1 MLTETSQS
9 PAAITTRDV
18 PWNDVVRFVRQFS
31 HDLRNH
37 LNAIELQSTFLSEL
51 AEDPELKAEVRRL
64 REMTYEIGAAL
75 QKLTGL
81 IGQSTPQLMTYRA
94 ADFVDDLR
102 EKIAA
107 ERPKES
113 AQIDWKVKL
122 GDENVELDP
131 QLMQEAILELFT
143 NAFYHDRA
151 EGKIT
156 ARAGV
161 EGDRFVFEL
170 HEPKKSFAALTEHW
184 GRQPLLKVGR
194 GHYGLGLHRVRA
206 IVENHKGQLQARY
219 VSATSSLQT
228 RITLPLLRNPA

>member
-1 MLTETSQS
+1 MSHIPDPAS
-9 PAAITTRDV
+9 PGSATGDV
-18 PWNDVVRFVRQFS
+18 PWNGVVQFVRQLS

-51 AEDPELKAEVRRL
+51 AEDAELKTEVRRL
-64 REMTYEIGAAL
+64 REMIYEIGAAL
-75 QKLTGL
+75 QKLTGA

-107 ERPKES
+107 ERPKENGS
-113 AQIDWKVKL
+113 IDWKVEL
-122 GDENVELDP
+122 ADENLQLDP

-151 EGKIT
+151 EGNLT
-156 ARAGV
+156 VHARVA
-161 EGDRFVFEL
+161 DDYFVFEL
-170 HEPKKSFAALTEHW
+170 REPKKSFTTLTDNW
-184 GRQPLLKVGR
+184 GGQPLLKVGR

-206 IVENHKGQLQARY
+206 IVENHQGQLQARY

-228 RITLPLLRNPA
+228 RITLPLLRNLA

>member
-1 MLTETSQS
+1 MSSVATQS
-9 PAAITTRDV
+9 PSSNATRDV
-18 PWNDVVRFVRQFS
+18 PWNDVVLFVRQLS

-51 AEDPELKAEVRRL
+51 AEDAELKTEVRRL
-64 REMTYEIGAAL
+64 REMIYEIGAAL
-75 QKLTGL
+75 QKLTGSM
-81 IGQSTPQLMTYRA
+81 GQSTPQLMTYRA

-113 AQIDWKVKL
+113 GSIDWKVQL
-122 GDENVELDP
+122 ADENLQIDP

-151 EGKIT
+151 EGNLT
-156 ARAGV
+156 VHARV
-161 EGDRFVFEL
+161 EGGCFVFEL
-170 HEPKKSFAALTEHW
+170 REPKKSFATLTDNW

-194 GHYGLGLHRVRA
+194 GHYGLGLHRVRT
-206 IVENHKGQLQARY
+206 IVENHQGQLQARY
-219 VSATSSLQT
+219 VSATSSLHT
-228 RITLPLLRNPA
+228 RITLPLLGTPA